1 MAQKLIYG
9 ACQEGCAMGC
19 PQFLSSSMDEDRCAF
34 CNCPEGQHL
43 VAFILGAKGEI
54 LYSNATMA
62 QQSHSQQPRSQAP
75 PQSNPERRTTNVQPA
90 FSRDIKLEED
100 VVQFIKIRPAFAA
113 AKDVLGYMESTSSAR
128 RPIAILDNKRQQ
140 GLENKKGRGGDSS
153 SSSSAGDGWQL
164 MEQGRNGQGR
174 NAPPVRATVNQNR
187 TSALKRASAPG
198 KVPSLPSLYVR
209 RRVLERDELHF
220 PDSEFAKMLA
230 IQNGNLLVGFN
241 LENYPDADSLFDSEF
256 AKMLAIQN
264 GTLLVG
270 FNLENYPDADSLF
283 ARLLSI
289 QFNRLGPVGFG
300 GCPTCDFYFWRV
312 EGGAKRGKLIPL
324 GFGSVNYPTIAQ
336 DWDLLSTLEFIIC
349 TPDLKAETEPHN
361 FPDTRLLD
369 LRRRDESVN
378 HAATMKMIKKN
389 QDKRA
394 DADVDAADD
403 ADVDMTDRNSNSFS
417 AYLADVAG
425 DEDDDAGTDAGS
437 ARDGSD
443 KLEDSDN

>member
-1 MAQKLIYG
+1 MCL
-9 ACQEGCAMGC
+9 
-19 PQFLSSSMDEDRCAF
+19 D
-34 CNCPEGQHL
+34 
-43 VAFILGAKGEI
+43 V
-54 LYSNATMA
+54 
-62 QQSHSQQPRSQAP
+62 
-75 PQSNPERRTTNVQPA
+75 TT
-90 FSRDIKLEED
+90 FHKC
-100 VVQFIKIRPAFAA
+100 
-113 AKDVLGYMESTSSAR
+113 DVLCYPSIPRVMG
-128 RPIAILDNKRQQ
+128 
-140 GLENKKGRGGDSS
+140 
-153 SSSSAGDGWQL
+153 
-164 MEQGRNGQGR
+164 QGRNGQGR

-187 TSALKRASAPG
+187 TSAWKRASAPG

-220 PDSEFAKMLA
+220 PDSEFAKM
-230 IQNGNLLVGFN
+230 V
-241 LENYPDADSLFDSEF
+241 
-256 AKMLAIQN
+256 AIQN

-349 TPDLKAETEPHN
+349 TPDLKAETKLHN
-361 FPDTRLLD
+361 FPDTRSLD

-378 HAATMKMIKKN
+378 HAATMKMIKEN
-389 QDKRA
+389 QDKLA

-417 AYLADVAG
+417 SGSAYLANVAG
-425 DEDDDAGTDAGS
+425 GEDDGDAGTDAGS
-437 ARDGSD
+437 ACDGSD
-443 KLEDSDN
+443 KLKDSDE

>member
-19 PQFLSSSMDEDRCAF
+19 PQFLSSSMDVDRCAF

-54 LYSNATMA
+54 LYSNTTMA

-75 PQSNPERRTTNVQPA
+75 PQSNPERRTTNMQPA

-100 VVQFIKIRPAFAA
+100 VVQFIKARPAFAA
-113 AKDVLGYMESTSSAR
+113 AKDVLGYKGSASSAR
-128 RPIAILDNKRQQ
+128 RPIAILDNKKQQ

-153 SSSSAGDGWQL
+153 SSSDGWQL

-187 TSALKRASAPG
+187 TSALKRPSAPG

-220 PDSEFAKMLA
+220 PDSEFAKM
-230 IQNGNLLVGFN
+230 V
-241 LENYPDADSLFDSEF
+241 
-256 AKMLAIQN
+256 AIQN

-289 QFNRLGPVGFG
+289 QFNRLGP
-300 GCPTCDFYFWRV
+300 
-312 EGGAKRGKLIPL
+312 
-324 GFGSVNYPTIAQ
+324 

-349 TPDLKAETEPHN
+349 TPDLKTETELHN
-361 FPDTRLLD
+361 FPDTRSLD
-369 LRRRDESVN
+369 LRRRYESVN
-378 HAATMKMIKKN
+378 HAATMKMIKEN

-417 AYLADVAG
+417 SGTALCRPRPVMSMKPATGSTGSTTSRTFCSASATATQSSLQKEGVSAPIGSPTESITRDCELAA
-425 DEDDDAGTDAGS
+425 ASCT
-437 ARDGSD
+437 
-443 KLEDSDN
+443 